1 MMGGVTPPDP
11 PIPQERSDDHPDFPL
26 AAAGLR
32 RLWMLRALYAVCDRL
47 RPGRGRG
54 NRRNT

>member
-1 MMGGVTPPDP
+1 MGGETPPDP
-11 PIPQERSDDHPDFPL
+11 PIPQERSDDRPDFPL

-32 RLWMLRALYAVCDRL
+32 RLWMLRALYAVRDRL